1 MKEIIQI
8 MGMTNRYFLSIF
20 CCFLTWAA
28 FGQKNKSDDFRLRT
42 DVTVKHDL
50 SKKWNISGQFQTR
63 WYDNLND
70 FKGFYYTLGCAYEP
84 IPNLTIK
91 PEVRLFTSTSI
102 DYLRWGLFA
111 DYKHKIA
118 KNSLS
123 LRLGYTEELDGVVW
137 GDFDL
142 ESNQIMGRGKLE
154 YQHRLT
160 KKLFGIVSSELYFDL
175 SDGMEL
181 SRIRN
186 FLGAEYKFSK
196 KIAAEILWM
205 YQPMFKKSTHTHNI
219 FAIQAGLTFKI

>member
-1 MKEIIQI
+1 

-160 KKLFGIVSSELYFDL
+160 KKLFGTVSSELFFELTDKI
-175 SDGMEL
+175 EL

-186 FLGAEYKFSK
+186 FLGCEYKFTK
-196 KIAAEILWM
+196 KISAEILWM
-205 YQPMFKKSTHTHNI
+205 FQPQYKNSSHTHNI
-219 FAIQAGLTFKI
+219 FALQTGITFKI